1 MLIVGLTGGIG
12 SGKSA
17 ASDRFET
24 LGVTVVDADVVAR
37 EVVEPGSSALGMI
50 AKQFGTDVLHSDGE
64 QKGAL
69 NRARL
74 REIIFSDS
82 NAKRWLET
90 LLHPLIRSE
99 IIRQLSQ
106 AESAYA
112 ILVSPLLFE
121 TKQSRLCTRTLL
133 IDATEADQKIR
144 AATRDNAS
152 EEDIGKIIAAQM
164 PRKMKQ
170 ERAHDIILNDGD
182 LDHLNA
188 MVDSQHEEYLKLAES
203 K

>member
-1 MLIVGLTGGIG
+1 
-12 SGKSA
+12 
-17 ASDRFET
+17 
-24 LGVTVVDADVVAR
+24 
-37 EVVEPGSSALGMI
+37 
-50 AKQFGTDVLHSDGE
+50 
-64 QKGAL
+64 
-69 NRARL
+69 
-74 REIIFSDS
+74 
-82 NAKRWLET
+82 
-90 LLHPLIRSE
+90 
-99 IIRQLSQ
+99 RQLSQ

-121 TKQSRLCTRTLL
+121 TKQSQLCTRTLL

-188 MVDSQHEEYLKLAES
+188 VVDSQHEEYLKLAES